1 MSGHEKSVLDLF
13 AELMEL
19 KARMERLDRKHI
31 RTRSKANRL
40 EKKFNQVTDKCGAAE
55 TQLCQAFPTNLIE
68 AACQAELLATFLDSA
83 RDFDAVTKAS
93 ADQTYELSLN
103 ILRGLAHMAGHE
115 IRSGLR
121 PVNIRQ
127 NRRKRIIQF
136 DT

>member
-13 AELMEL
+13 AELMDL

-31 RTRSKANRL
+31 RTRSKAKRL
-40 EKKFNQVTDKCGAAE
+40 EKAFNQVTDKCSATEA
-55 TQLCQAFPTNLIE
+55 QLCRTSPTNLIE
-68 AACQAELLATFLDSA
+68 AARQAELLASLLDSA

-103 ILRGLAHMAGHE
+103 ILHGLAHMAGHE

-121 PVNIRQ
+121 PVNIRR
-127 NRRKRIIQF
+127 N
-136 DT
+136 